1 MRLQELFKRK
11 GVLIVI
17 GAGGHGKVVLRAIRE
32 SLSHYKIDEL
42 MERVIV
48 LDDDPSKI
56 GAEVEGFQVLGSRE
70 VISQL
75 RSRFSLLGLHVAIG
89 DNRLRSEI
97 YTAYSWLP
105 WITVAHPTAVLE
117 GEVGPGSFVGP
128 LAYIGVDSKIGRGVI
143 VNTKASID
151 HDCFIGDWVHI
162 APGVTLGG
170 EVYVGSG
177 ALIGVGSSCIPRVR
191 IGEWSLIG
199 AGSVVVRDIPAQSK
213 AFGVPAKP
221 RGKA

>member
-1 MRLQELFKRK
+1 MRLQELFER
-11 GVLIVI
+11 GGALIVI

-32 SLSHYKIDEL
+32 SLSQYKIDEL
-42 MERVIV
+42 IERVIV

-56 GAEVEGFQVLGSRE
+56 GAEVAGFRVLGSRE
-70 VISQL
+70 VISRL
-75 RSRFSLLGLHVAIG
+75 SSRFSLLGLHVAIG

-97 YTAYSWLP
+97 YTTYSWLS
-105 WITVAHPTAVLE
+105 WITVVHPTAVLE
-117 GEVGPGSFVGP
+117 SEVGPGSFVGP
-128 LAYIGVDSKIGRGVI
+128 LAYVGVDSKIGRGVI

-177 ALIGVGSSCIPRVR
+177 TLIGIGSSCIPRVR

-199 AGSVVVRDIPAQSK
+199 AGSAVVRDIPPKSK
-213 AFGVPAKP
+213 AFGVPARV
-221 RGKA
+221 RGEA